1 MNGETGPEQWTAVV
15 QGWPCREVETM
26 VARPPCAS
34 ILFTPYLPSE
44 APAQAWLAPTRPFT
58 GELHPAYTGATG
70 AHAVP

>member
-1 MNGETGPEQWTAVV
+1 
-15 QGWPCREVETM
+15 M